1 MHLCAAVR
9 LMRRGATRAETVRR
23 IRLLLDGGLPPAIVA
38 KIMPCFTE
46 DGASLDAC
54 VADYLRD
61 HLAAVKERMAEL
73 DHQRATIE
81 RLQQLVGA

>member
-1 MHLCAAVR
+1 
-9 LMRRGATRAETVRR
+9 
-23 IRLLLDGGLPPAIVA
+23 
-38 KIMPCFTE
+38 MPCFTE

-61 HLAAVKERMAEL
+61 HLAAVRERMAEL

-81 RLQQLVGA
+81 RLQQLIAI